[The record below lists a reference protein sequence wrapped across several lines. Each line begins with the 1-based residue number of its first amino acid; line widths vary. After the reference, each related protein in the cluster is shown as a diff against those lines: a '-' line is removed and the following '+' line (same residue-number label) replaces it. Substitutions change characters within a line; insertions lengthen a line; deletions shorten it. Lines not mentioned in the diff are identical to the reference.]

1 MRGVSVFLA
10 PMHSLAERCREL
22 KNFDVFD
29 DASLAML
36 LERASWFS
44 LGGGLELFRQGD
56 APDGVYFVISGR
68 LIVVRKDAFG
78 EEVIGY
84 IPAGDPVGEMSLLS
98 GEARSASAYALRDTE
113 LLAVDPADAEWL
125 LDNCADFA
133 HALANSI
140 VARAR
145 HPASSFVRARPRVFA
160 FIGTSPSI
168 EIEQRAKALARNI
181 ERYGRRVAL
190 IEAPDRLAEGEF
202 EDIESAH
209 DVTLLTARVGDS
221 FEYRFALRHADRF
234 LVFARQDARP
244 PRPFPL
250 SLTEDSPARKFRLVD
265 IAMLHE
271 GAKSGSVADWVD
283 AVDAHRTFHVTGER
297 TTERLARAIAGS
309 SVGVVM
315 SGGGAR
321 AYAHIGAVKAMRERR
336 VPIDFLG
343 GASMGAVIA
352 ACVAMG
358 WGDDEIEERVRDA
371 FVSSNPLGDHVLP
384 VVALT
389 RGQRV
394 EERLKRHFG
403 DTLIEDLEVP
413 FYCTSSEMTRGV
425 TRIHRRGLLRDALRA
440 SISLPGIL
448 PPVVAQGELLVDGA
462 VMNNFPTDLMNSLH
476 RGVTIGI
483 DVARE
488 GSISPDAF
496 VDPPGF
502 MSWVWRHGFR
512 SAPPI
517 VSLLMRAATSRQE
530 LRPRESPADI
540 LIAPPVAGVQLRDW
554 KSYDLAVIDGYAA
567 TLGAL
572 DREWPKLAKIV
583 EAGLPD
589 QG

>member
-1 MRGVSVFLA
+1 MQHLG
-10 PMHSLAERCREL
+10 ERCREL
-22 KNFDVFD
+22 RNFDVFD
-29 DASLAML
+29 DASLAIL
-36 LERASWFS
+36 LERARWFS

-56 APDGVYFVISGR
+56 PPDGVYFVLSGR
-68 LIVVRKDAFG
+68 LIVVRNDAFG
-78 EEVIGY
+78 DEVVGY
-84 IPAGDPVGEMSLLS
+84 IPAGEPVGEMSLLA

-113 LLAVDPADAEWL
+113 LLAVDPADADWL
-125 LDNCADFA
+125 LDNCADFS

-145 HPASSFVRARPRVFA
+145 HPASSFARARPRVFA
-160 FIGTSPSI
+160 LISTSPSI
-168 EIEQRAKALARNI
+168 DIEQHARALARII
-181 ERYGRRVAL
+181 ERNGRRTAL
-190 IEAPDRLAEGEF
+190 IETPEKLGDGEF
-202 EDIESAH
+202 ENVESAH

-234 LVFARQDARP
+234 LVYARQDARP

-271 GAKSGSVADWVD
+271 GARSGSVADWVD
-283 AVDAHRTFHVTGER
+283 AVDAHRVFHLTGAR
-297 TTERLARAIAGS
+297 TTERLARAVAGC
-309 SVGVVM
+309 SVGIVM

-358 WGDDEIEERVRDA
+358 WSDDEIEARVRDA

-403 DTLIEDLEVP
+403 DTLIEDLETP
-413 FYCTSSEMTRGV
+413 FFCTSSELTRGV

-448 PPVVAQGELLVDGA
+448 PPVVVSGELLVDGA

-476 RGVTIGI
+476 RGVTIGV

-488 GSISPDAF
+488 GSISPEAF
-496 VDPPGF
+496 ANPPGF
-502 MSWVWRHGFR
+502 LEWVWRHGFR

-530 LRPRESPADI
+530 LRPSASPADI

-572 DREWPKLAKIV
+572 DREWAKLAPIV
-583 EAGLPD
+583 AAGLPD

>member
-1 MRGVSVFLA
+1 
-10 PMHSLAERCREL
+10 MHSPGERCRDL
-22 KNFDVFD
+22 KSFDIFD

-36 LERASWFS
+36 LDRARWFS
-44 LGGGLELFRQGD
+44 LAGGLELFRQGD
-56 APDGVYFVISGR
+56 APDGLYFVLSGR
-68 LIVVRKDAFG
+68 LIVVRNDAFG
-78 EEVIGY
+78 EEVVGY
-84 IPAGDPVGEMSLLS
+84 VRAGDPVGEMSLLARES
-98 GEARSASAYALRDTE
+98 RSASAYALRDTE

-160 FIGTSPSI
+160 LIGTSPSI
-168 EIEQRAKALARNI
+168 DIEQRARTLARAI
-181 ERYGRRVAL
+181 ERYGRRAAL

-250 SLTEDSPARKFRLVD
+250 SPTEDSPARKFRLVD

-283 AVDAHRTFHVTGER
+283 AVDAHRVFHVSGRR
-297 TTERLARAIAGS
+297 TEERLARAIAGC
-309 SVGVVM
+309 SVGIVM

-321 AYAHIGAVKAMRERR
+321 AYAHIGAIKAIRERR

-358 WGDDEIEERVRDA
+358 WDDAEIEGRVRDA
-371 FVSSNPLGDHVLP
+371 FVTSNPLGDHVLP

-389 RGQRV
+389 RGLRV

-403 DTLIEDLEVP
+403 DTLIEDLELP
-413 FYCTSSEMTRGV
+413 FFCTSSEMTRGV

-448 PPVVAQGELLVDGA
+448 PPVVTEGELLVDGA

-488 GSISPDAF
+488 GSISPEAF
-496 VDPPGF
+496 ADPPGF
-502 MSWVWRHGFR
+502 LSWVWRHGFR

-530 LRPRESPADI
+530 TRPKDSPADI

-572 DREWPKLAKIV
+572 DREWQKVAAIV
-583 EAGLPD
+583 AAGEID

>member
-1 MRGVSVFLA
+1 MSPLA
-10 PMHSLAERCREL
+10 RRCREL
-22 KNFDVFD
+22 RSFDVFD
-29 DASLAML
+29 DASLELL
-36 LERASWFS
+36 LERARWFS
-44 LGGGLELFRQGD
+44 LTGGLELFRQGD
-56 APDGVYFVISGR
+56 SPDSVYYVLAGR
-68 LIVVRKDAFG
+68 LIIVRHDTFGDDVVGYVRAG
-78 EEVIGY
+78 E
-84 IPAGDPVGEMSLLS
+84 PVGEMSLLA
-98 GEARSASAYALRDTE
+98 GEPRSASAYALRDTE
-113 LLAVDPADAEWL
+113 LLAVDRADAEWL

-133 HALANSI
+133 HALANAI

-145 HPASSFVRARPRVFA
+145 HPTLSFVRARPSVFA
-160 FIGTSPSI
+160 LIGASPSI
-168 EIEQRAKALARNI
+168 EIEARAKEIAKVM

-190 IEAPDRLAEGEF
+190 IQSPETLGDGEF
-202 EDIESAH
+202 EQIESAH
-209 DVTLLTARVGDS
+209 DMALLPARVGDS
-221 FEYRFALRHADRF
+221 PEFRFALRHADRF
-234 LVFARQDARP
+234 IVFARQDARP

-250 SLTEDSPARKFRLVD
+250 ALHEDSPARKFRLVD
-265 IAMLHE
+265 IVMLHE
-271 GAKSGSVADWVD
+271 GMKSGSVADWVD
-283 AVDAHRTFHVTGER
+283 AVDAHRVFAVSGARTMER
-297 TTERLARAIAGS
+297 VARALAGA

-321 AYAHIGAVKAMRERR
+321 AYAHIGAIKALRERQ

-358 WGDDEIEERVRDA
+358 WDDEEIEARVRDA

-394 EERLKRHFG
+394 DERLKRHFG
-403 DTLIEDLEVP
+403 DTLIEDLETP
-413 FYCTSSEMTRGV
+413 FFCTSSEMTRGV
-425 TRIHRRGLLRDALRA
+425 TRIHRRGLLRQALRA

-448 PPVVAQGELLVDGA
+448 PPVVAEGELLVDGA

-488 GSISPDAF
+488 GTISPDVF
-496 VDPPGF
+496 KDPPGF
-502 MSWVWRHGFR
+502 LSWIWRHGFR

-530 LRPRESPADI
+530 LRPKESPADI
-540 LIAPPVAGVQLRDW
+540 LIMPPVAGVQLRDW

-572 DREWPKLAKIV
+572 DHEWGKLASIV
-583 EAGLPD
+583 EAGRRD
-589 QG
+589 Q

>member
-1 MRGVSVFLA
+1 MQ
-10 PMHSLAERCREL
+10 SLTDRCRDL
-22 KNFDVFD
+22 KSFDVFD
-29 DASLAML
+29 DAALAQL
-36 LERASWFS
+36 IGRSRWFS
-44 LGGGLELFRQGD
+44 LTGGHELFRQGET
-56 APDGVYFVISGR
+56 PDGVYFVLSGR
-68 LIVVRKDAFG
+68 LIVVRNDAFG

-84 IPAGDPVGEMSLLS
+84 VRAGEPVGEMSLLA
-98 GEARSASAYALRDTE
+98 GEPRSASAFALRDTE

-125 LDNCADFA
+125 LDCCADFA

-145 HPASSFVRARPRVFA
+145 HPTSSFQRARPRVFA
-160 FIGTSPSI
+160 LIGTSPSV
-168 EIEQRAKALARNI
+168 EIEQHAKALLRHITSN
-181 ERYGRRVAL
+181 GRRAAL
-190 IEAPDRLAEGEF
+190 IKAPEALADGEF
-202 EDIESAH
+202 EDIESSH
-209 DVTLLTARVGDS
+209 DVLLLPVRVGDS
-221 FEYRFALRHADRF
+221 FDYRFALRHADRF

-250 SLTEDSPARKFRLVD
+250 SLDEDSPARKFRLVD
-265 IAMLHE
+265 LAILHE

-283 AVDAHRTFHVTGER
+283 AVDAHRVFNVTGTRTMER
-297 TTERLARAIAGS
+297 VARAIAGC

-321 AYAHIGAVKAMRERR
+321 AYAHIGAVKALRERR

-358 WGDDEIEERVRDA
+358 WDDEEIEARVRDA

-389 RGQRV
+389 RGKRV

-403 DTLIEDLEVP
+403 DTLIEDMETP
-413 FYCTSSEMTRGV
+413 FFCTSSELTRGV

-440 SISLPGIL
+440 TISLPGIL
-448 PPVVAQGELLVDGA
+448 PPVVAMGDLLVDGA

-488 GSISPDAF
+488 GSISPEAF
-496 VDPPGF
+496 ENPPGF
-502 MSWVWRHGFR
+502 MSWIWRHGFR

-530 LRPRESPADI
+530 LRPKESPADI
-540 LIAPPVAGVQLRDW
+540 LITPPVAGVQLRDW

-572 DREWPKLAKIV
+572 DREWSKLSAIV
-583 EAGLPD
+583 EATLTD

>member
-1 MRGVSVFLA
+1 MLPLA
-10 PMHSLAERCREL
+10 RRCREF
-22 KNFDVFD
+22 KSFDVFD
-29 DASLAML
+29 DESLAL
-36 LERASWFS
+36 VLERARWFS
-44 LGGGLELFRQGD
+44 LTGGLELFRQGD
-56 APDGVYFVISGR
+56 PPDSVYFVLSGR
-68 LIVVRKDAFG
+68 LIVGRRDSFG
-78 EEVIGY
+78 EEVVGY
-84 IPAGDPVGEMSLLS
+84 VRAGEPVGEMSLLA
-98 GEARSASAYALRDTE
+98 GEARSASVYALRDTE
-113 LLAVDPADAEWL
+113 LLAFDRADADWL

-145 HPASSFVRARPRVFA
+145 HPTMSFVRARPSVFA
-160 FIGTSPSI
+160 LIGASPSI
-168 EIEQRAKALARNI
+168 EIEARAKAIANII
-181 ERYGRRVAL
+181 ERYGRRAAL
-190 IEAPDRLAEGEF
+190 IEAPERLGEGEF
-202 EDIESAH
+202 ERIESAH
-209 DVTLLTARVGDS
+209 DVTLLPARVADS
-221 FEYRFALRHADRF
+221 PEFRFALRHADRF
-234 LVFARQDARP
+234 IVFARQDARP

-250 SLTEDSPARKFRLVD
+250 TLTEDSPARKFRLVD
-265 IAMLHE
+265 VAMLHE
-271 GAKSGSVADWVD
+271 GSKSGSVADWVD
-283 AVDAHRTFHVTGER
+283 AVDAHRVFPVSGSR
-297 TTERLARAIAGS
+297 TLERLARALAGV

-321 AYAHIGAVKAMRERR
+321 AYAHIGAIKALRERR

-358 WGDDEIEERVRDA
+358 WDDEEIEARVRDA

-403 DTLIEDLEVP
+403 ETLIEDLETP
-413 FYCTSSEMTRGV
+413 FFCTSSEMTRGV
-425 TRIHRRGLLRDALRA
+425 TRIHRRGLLRQALRA

-448 PPVVAQGELLVDGA
+448 PPVVADGELLVDGA

-476 RGVTIGI
+476 RGVTIGV

-496 VDPPGF
+496 EDPPGF
-502 MSWVWRHGFR
+502 LSWVWRHGFR

-530 LRPRESPADI
+530 SRPKESPADI
-540 LIAPPVAGVQLRDW
+540 LVTPPVAGVQLRDW

-572 DREWPKLAKIV
+572 EREWPKLAAIV

-589 QG
+589 QS

>member
-1 MRGVSVFLA
+1 MQ
-10 PMHSLAERCREL
+10 SLIDRCRKL
-22 KNFDVFD
+22 KSFDVFD
-29 DASLAML
+29 DEALVLL
-36 LERASWFS
+36 LERSRWFS
-44 LGGGLELFRQGD
+44 LTGGNELFRQGD
-56 APDGVYFVISGR
+56 APDGVYFVLSGR
-68 LIVVRKDAFG
+68 LIVVRNDRFG
-78 EEVIGY
+78 EEVVGY
-84 IPAGDPVGEMSLLS
+84 VRAGEPVGEMSLLA
-98 GEARSASAYALRDTE
+98 GETRSASAFALRDTE
-113 LLAVDPADAEWL
+113 LLAVDPAEAEWL

-145 HPASSFVRARPRVFA
+145 HPTSSFVRARPRIFA
-160 FIGTSPSI
+160 VIGTSPSI
-168 EIEQRAKALARNI
+168 EIEQHAKALLQSIRRN
-181 ERYGRRVAL
+181 GRSAAL
-190 IEAPDRLAEGEF
+190 ISSPEALAEGEF
-202 EDIESAH
+202 EEIESNH
-209 DVTLLTARVGDS
+209 DVLLLPARVGDS

-244 PRPFPL
+244 ARPFPL

-265 IAMLHE
+265 LAMLHE

-283 AVDAHRTFHVTGER
+283 AIDAHRVFNITGPR
-297 TTERLARAIAGS
+297 TTERVARAVAGR

-321 AYAHIGAVKAMRERR
+321 AYAHIGAVKALRERH

-358 WGDDEIEERVRDA
+358 WDDQEIEMRVRDA

-389 RGQRV
+389 RGKRV

-403 DTLIEDLEVP
+403 ETLIEDMDIP
-413 FYCTSSEMTRGV
+413 FFCTSSEMTRGV

-440 SISLPGIL
+440 TISLPGIL
-448 PPVVAQGELLVDGA
+448 PPVVTMGDLLVDGA

-488 GSISPDAF
+488 GTISPDAF
-496 VDPPGF
+496 DNPPGF

-530 LRPRESPADI
+530 LRPKESPADI

-567 TLGAL
+567 TLGVL
-572 DREWPKLAKIV
+572 DRDWAKLAQIV
-583 EAGLPD
+583 DAGMPV

>member
-1 MRGVSVFLA
+1 MQ
-10 PMHSLAERCREL
+10 SLVDRCRKL
-22 KNFDVFD
+22 KSFDVFD
-29 DASLAML
+29 DDALVLL
-36 LERASWFS
+36 LERSRWFS
-44 LGGGLELFRQGD
+44 LTGGNELFRQGD
-56 APDGVYFVISGR
+56 APDGVYFVLSGR
-68 LIVVRKDAFG
+68 LIVVRNDRFG
-78 EEVIGY
+78 EEVVGY
-84 IPAGDPVGEMSLLS
+84 VRAGEPVGEMSLLA
-98 GEARSASAYALRDTE
+98 GETRSASAFALRDTE
-113 LLAVDPADAEWL
+113 LLAVDPADAGWL

-145 HPASSFVRARPRVFA
+145 HPTSSFARARPRIFA
-160 FIGTSPSI
+160 IIGTSPSI
-168 EIEQRAKALARNI
+168 EIEQHAKALLQSIKRN
-181 ERYGRRVAL
+181 GRSAAL
-190 IEAPDRLAEGEF
+190 IGSPEALAEGEF
-202 EDIESAH
+202 EEIESNH
-209 DVTLLTARVGDS
+209 DVLLLPARVGDS

-244 PRPFPL
+244 ARPFPL

-265 IAMLHE
+265 LAMLHE

-283 AVDAHRTFHVTGER
+283 AIDAHRVFNITGPR
-297 TTERLARAIAGS
+297 TTERVARAVAGR

-321 AYAHIGAVKAMRERR
+321 AYAHIGAVKALRERH

-358 WGDDEIEERVRDA
+358 WGDQEIEMRVRDA

-389 RGQRV
+389 RGKRV

-403 DTLIEDLEVP
+403 DTLIEDMDIP
-413 FYCTSSEMTRGV
+413 FFCTSSEMTRGV

-440 SISLPGIL
+440 TISLPGIL
-448 PPVVAQGELLVDGA
+448 PPVVTMGDLLVDGA

-488 GSISPDAF
+488 GTISPDAF
-496 VDPPGF
+496 DNPPGF

-530 LRPRESPADI
+530 LRPKESPADI

-554 KSYDLAVIDGYAA
+554 RSYDLAVIDGYAA
-567 TLGAL
+567 TLGVL
-572 DREWPKLAKIV
+572 DREWAKLAQIV
-583 EAGLPD
+583 DAGMPG

>member
-1 MRGVSVFLA
+1 
-10 PMHSLAERCREL
+10 
-22 KNFDVFD
+22 
-29 DASLAML
+29 
-36 LERASWFS
+36 
-44 LGGGLELFRQGD
+44 
-56 APDGVYFVISGR
+56 
-68 LIVVRKDAFG
+68 
-78 EEVIGY
+78 
-84 IPAGDPVGEMSLLS
+84 
-98 GEARSASAYALRDTE
+98 
-113 LLAVDPADAEWL
+113 
-125 LDNCADFA
+125 
-133 HALANSI
+133 
-140 VARAR
+140 
-145 HPASSFVRARPRVFA
+145 
-160 FIGTSPSI
+160 
-168 EIEQRAKALARNI
+168 
-181 ERYGRRVAL
+181 
-190 IEAPDRLAEGEF
+190 
-202 EDIESAH
+202 
-209 DVTLLTARVGDS
+209 
-221 FEYRFALRHADRF
+221 
-234 LVFARQDARP
+234 
-244 PRPFPL
+244 
-250 SLTEDSPARKFRLVD
+250 
-265 IAMLHE
+265 MLHE
-271 GAKSGSVADWVD
+271 GARSGSVADWVD
-283 AVDAHRTFHVTGER
+283 AVDAHRVFQVTGPR
-297 TTERLARAIAGS
+297 TAERLARAVAGC

-358 WGDDEIEERVRDA
+358 WSDDEIEARVRDA

-403 DTLIEDLEVP
+403 DTLIEDLETP
-413 FYCTSSEMTRGV
+413 FFCTSSEMTRGV

-448 PPVVAQGELLVDGA
+448 PPVVAAGELLVDGA

-476 RGVTIGI
+476 RGVTIGV

-488 GSISPDAF
+488 GSISPEAF
-496 VDPPGF
+496 ADPPGF
-502 MSWVWRHGFR
+502 LSWVWRHGFR

-540 LIAPPVAGVQLRDW
+540 LVAPPVAGVQLRDW

-572 DREWPKLAKIV
+572 DREWSKLAPIV
-583 EAGLPD
+583 AAGMPD